1 MCIYKK
7 SKQLQAQMMKAQYEK
22 NIVLKSFNKNL
33 GKGYHLIWTRL

>member
-22 NIVLKSFNKNL
+22 NILKSFNKNL